1 MASEG
6 QKPGLLLTVRAL
18 SPTLN
23 EQQEKVAAFV
33 LAHPEQV
40 IHMSLS
46 RLADQCGVSD
56 ATVFRLARRIG
67 SAGYQD
73 FKIRL
78 AQELAVEHSP
88 IYAPVNAGDSLIE
101 AAQKVIRADQKA
113 LEDTLTILDLPT
125 LEQVADRLLA
135 ARRVDIYGSG
145 GAAVAALE
153 LQYKL
158 IRVGV
163 RGVAHTDAEMQL
175 ISATLLTD
183 ADAAVGI
190 SHSGESADTGH
201 AMRVA
206 KEAGATLIALT
217 NHPASTIARLAD
229 LSLCTGAQEALA
241 PGYPLG
247 ARVAQVGLIDILY
260 TCMALQRSEETER
273 RLAQVAS
280 TLYTHPRR

>member
-18 SPTLN
+18 SATLN
-23 EQQEKVAAFV
+23 EQEQKVAAYV
-33 LAHPEQV
+33 LAHPEEV
-40 IHMSLS
+40 IYLSLS
-46 RLADQCGVSD
+46 RLADRCGVSD
-56 ATVFRLARRIG
+56 ATVFRFARRVG

-78 AQELAVEHSP
+78 AQELAIEHSP
-88 IYAPVNAGDSLIE
+88 VYAPISAVDSLIE
-101 AAQKVIRADQKA
+101 AAQKVIQADMKA
-113 LEDTLTILDLPT
+113 LEDTLTVLELPT
-125 LEQVADRLLA
+125 LEKVADRLLT
-135 ARRVDIYGSG
+135 ARCIDIYGSG

-175 ISATLLTD
+175 ISATLLTE

-190 SHSGESADTGH
+190 SHSGRATDTLH
-201 AMRVA
+201 ALRVA
-206 KEAGATLIALT
+206 KEAGATLIAIT
-217 NHPASTIARLAD
+217 NHPASPIAKLAD
-229 LSLCTGAQEALA
+229 LSLCTGAQESLA
-241 PGYPLG
+241 HGYPLG

-260 TCMALQRSEETER
+260 TCMALKRAEETER
-273 RLAQVAS
+273 RLAQVAG
-280 TLYTHPRR
+280 TLYAHFR